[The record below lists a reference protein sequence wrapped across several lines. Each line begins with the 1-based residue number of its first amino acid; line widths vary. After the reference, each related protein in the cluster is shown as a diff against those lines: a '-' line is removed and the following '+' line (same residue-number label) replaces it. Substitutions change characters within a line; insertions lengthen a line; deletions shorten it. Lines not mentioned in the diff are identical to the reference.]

1 METPI
6 MLRLSLIAAAMVLLA
21 YPSYADAQSGIRIT
35 VGYGYPVYQTPYG
48 SYKAG
53 YPYHPPYGKWGYGNP
68 YQPNVYRP
76 YYNQPVYK
84 APKLSSGTGS
94 AMSGPRN
101 NGNYWYWLQQQA
113 NQGRIPQS
121 EVNRRMYGNR

>member
-1 METPI
+1 V
-6 MLRLSLIAAAMVLLA
+6 LRVALIAAALLFLA
-21 YPSYADAQSGIRIT
+21 APSQADAQIYY
-35 VGYGYPVYQTPYG
+35 GYGYPTYSPYG
-48 SYKAG
+48 AYYGG
-53 YPYHPPYGKWGYGNP
+53 YYSSPYYSEWGYRPAYPRYG
-68 YQPNVYRP
+68 YRP
-76 YYNQPVYK
+76 APVYPGYA
-84 APKLSSGTGS
+84 APSVPSGTGS